1 MLVMGLVHSVSL
13 FVQPVAHNDT
23 ERQLNDLMNNYRF
36 QVPGAVRTMRNFL
49 QGFSIAFMLAALGF
63 ATLDLV
69 LARERSGLLKRV
81 ALINVIW
88 LALMVANSLHY
99 FFLVPTTFLGITLL
113 LFFLAWLKLPA
124 DIKA

>member
-1 MLVMGLVHSVSL
+1 
-13 FVQPVAHNDT
+13 
-23 ERQLNDLMNNYRF
+23 
-36 QVPGAVRTMRNFL
+36 MRNFL

-81 ALINVIW
+81 ALVNVIW